1 MRACQHGF
9 MHEMLAEEIVDK
21 YEAST
26 NSGGQHQKPGTGQ
39 FVEQGGGGLQRRQ
52 LANHAA
58 ASMLPKLSRL
68 HCDQQALKHR
78 ERQNREADDRCRDMR
93 EDARRQVAHGATGI
107 RGKGR
112 HENRERCQRK
122 STINSVC
129 SGRTMRATTLMS
141 PMLRNIKE
149 ATR

>member
-1 MRACQHGF
+1 
-9 MHEMLAEEIVDK
+9 MLAEEIVDK
-21 YEAST
+21 HEAST
-26 NSGGQHQKPGTGQ
+26 NSGGQHQKPRTGQ

-93 EDARRQVAHGATGI
+93 EDASRQVAHGATGI
-107 RGKGR
+107 RGKR
-112 HENRERCQRK
+112 RNKNRERCQRK
-122 STINSVC
+122 
-129 SGRTMRATTLMS
+129 
-141 PMLRNIKE
+141 
-149 ATR
+149 